1 MTALYG
7 KLPAKGDFLSR
18 NLPREFIDTWDDW
31 LQSGMN
37 ASRQALGE
45 GWLEIYL
52 TSPLWRFVLPAGVCG
67 ENAWCGVVM
76 PSMDKVGRYFP
87 MAVVR
92 KLPPDLSPICV
103 ATQND
108 NWFES
113 VETILL
119 DALDNESLDLDEFDK
134 AIEAIT
140 FSETDVAVVENPLET
155 GAGVRVS
162 LPENQGIAKT
172 LLAYSAPEVQQR
184 TAGLTAFWGNGS
196 ELVGPGILLS
206 KGLPGA
212 KMFTALLSGNWDA
225 HGWRNADA
233 KTAGQSADPLALLL
247 DDLVN

>member
-18 NLPREFIDTWDDW
+18 NLPREFIDTWDEW

-45 GWLEIYL
+45 GWLETYL
-52 TSPLWRFVLPAGVCG
+52 TSPLWRFALPAGVCG
-67 ENAWCGVVM
+67 LNAWCGVLM

-92 KLPPDLSPICV
+92 KLPPDLSPVCV
-103 ATQND
+103 AIQND
-108 NWFES
+108 SWFEG

-119 DALDNESLDLDEFDK
+119 DALDNESLDLDAFDQ
-134 AIEAIT
+134 AIDAVT
-140 FSETDVAVVENPLET
+140 FEETDVVVVENPLET

-162 LPENQGIAKT
+162 LPANQGIAKV
-172 LLAYSAPEVQQR
+172 LFAYAAPEVQQR

-196 ELVGPGILLS
+196 ELVGPGLLLAR
-206 KGLPGA
+206 GLPA
-212 KMFTALLSGNWDA
+212 ANMFTALLSGNWES
-225 HGWRNADA
+225 HGWRDTGAQPA
-233 KTAGQSADPLALLL
+233 EPSADPLARLL
-247 DDLVN
+247 DDLVS